1 MIWYQQ
7 NLIARDGDL
16 GRKFER
22 KKKKKKV
29 IGIDI
34 EEQAERCTK
43 KKV

>member
-22 KKKKKKV
+22 KKKKKV